1 VDVFEEYGL
10 RRVINAYDKAT
21 PLGGARVAPEVA
33 AAVAAILPEVVEMD
47 ALQAAA
53 GRAIA
58 EASGA
63 EWGCVTACAA
73 AAITLGVAACMT
85 GSDPARVA
93 QLPDTSGM
101 KRRVV
106 IQKGHCISFGAPV
119 KQMIRL
125 AGAEVV
131 EAGGDSG
138 CQAWQVEAAL
148 ANGGVAALMAVESYH
163 TARYAGLKLPEMAAL
178 ARKAGAPLVVDAA
191 TQELR
196 LREIVAMGPD
206 LVGCSAHKYFRSTT
220 AGVVAGRRGLV
231 EAVKLQNGGIGRPMK
246 AGKEAVIGVIA
257 ALRAGLGEAS
267 EEWRR
272 REGAKIDRILER
284 LSRLANA
291 EVTRSP
297 DPNGC
302 PFDRVQVRLRTDR
315 FTPRSLRDAL
325 MSGQPAVCVR
335 VYNPDQ
341 DSVFLNATEMTE
353 DEVEV
358 MCDRMAA
365 VLG

>member
-1 VDVFEEYGL
+1 LGILEEYGL

-21 PLGGARVAPEVA
+21 PLGGARVPPEVA
-33 AAVAAILPEVVEMD
+33 RAVAAILPEVVEMD
-47 ALQAAA
+47 ALQAVA
-53 GRAIA
+53 GRAIV

-85 GSDPARVA
+85 GADPARVA
-93 QLPDTSGM
+93 QLPDTTGM

-106 IQKGHCISFGAPV
+106 IQKGHCIKFGAPV
-119 KQMIRL
+119 EQMIRL
-125 AGAEVV
+125 SGAEVAP
-131 EAGGDSG
+131 AGDEGG

-148 ANGGVAALMAVESYH
+148 AKGGVAALMAVESYH
-163 TARYAGLKLPEMAAL
+163 TVGYAGLRLPEMAAI
-178 ARKAGAPLVVDAA
+178 ARKAGVPLVVDAA

-220 AGVVAGRRGLV
+220 AGVVAGRRDLV
-231 EAVKLQNGGIGRPMK
+231 EAVKLQNTGIGRPMK
-246 AGKEAVIGVIA
+246 AGKEAVIGLIA
-257 ALRAGLGEAS
+257 AIRAGMGEAS

-272 REGAKIDRILER
+272 RERAKVDRILER
-284 LSRLANA
+284 LSVLVNA

-302 PFDRVQVRLRTDR
+302 PFDRVQLRLKTDR
-315 FTPRSLRDAL
+315 FAPRSLRDAL
-325 MSGQPAVCVR
+325 MSGEPAVCVR
-335 VYNPDQ
+335 VYNPHL

-353 DEVEV
+353 DEVEAV
-358 MCDRMAA
+358 CDRMAA